1 MIAQSPSKR
10 QRHLLEK
17 PGGRAGAATLDGDH
31 ERENALRRIADEC
44 LAGRLITRAR
54 LCKQVKN
61 ALETLGWRKE
71 SVKVRAVQLPSGE
84 EDPDGQRMLALALAP
99 AGVRGVQQLLSHDE
113 ASDALDL
120 GQGRTAQ
127 QLQLQQ
133 PLGVGASQESAARE
147 LLCSMLREGSVRLSL
162 GLPCDAELGQAFPP
176 SAVAAKDAA
185 VFKLPPLGLL
195 EHSLVNG
202 AGKHKFT
209 FAELFAGIGGF
220 RLGLESIGGRCVLM
234 VERDRFCH
242 LTVQKN
248 FPQDSVA
255 KCLDVTELSAVDVP
269 PHHILTAG
277 FPCQSFSQ
285 LGARHGGRESGSDGR
300 LGLNDETKGILIW
313 HVLRIASATRCV
325 CSNSV
330 TW

>member
-10 QRHLLEK
+10 QRLLEEEASAA
-17 PGGRAGAATLDGDH
+17 GGRGGAATLDGDQ

-84 EDPDGQRMLALALAP
+84 EEPGGQRTLALALAP
-99 AGVRGVQQLLSHDE
+99 AGVRGVQQLLSHGE
-113 ASDALDL
+113 TCGTLHLRQEGS
-120 GQGRTAQ
+120 TAQ
-127 QLQLQQ
+127 QQQQ
-133 PLGVGASQESAARE
+133 PLGGGTQESAARE
-147 LLCSMLREGSVRLSL
+147 LLSSMLCEGSVRLSL

-176 SAVAAKDAA
+176 SASAPKDAA
-185 VFKLPPLGLL
+185 LFKLPPIGSL
-195 EHSLVNG
+195 EHSRTNG
-202 AGKHKFT
+202 AEKHKFT

-234 VERDRFCH
+234 AERDRFCH
-242 LTVQKN
+242 LTVRKN
-248 FPQDSVA
+248 FSQESVA
-255 KCLDVTELSAVDVP
+255 KCLDVTELCAIDVP

-285 LGARHGGRESGSDGR
+285 LGARHGGRDSGADER
-300 LGLNDETKGILIW
+300 RGLNDETKGILIW
-313 HVLRIASATRCV
+313 HVLRIASATR
-325 CSNSV
+325 
-330 TW
+330 